1 MTSGVAAVSVVVAN
15 LAIQHR
21 EAPHTSVAASPLA
34 AGGWREITN
43 VDVSSS
49 QRAVVETRF
58 DEFRNANRVILGRAG
73 DRSSRAAGAAEQV
86 DGLGA

>member
-34 AGGWREITN
+34 AGAK
-43 VDVSSS
+43 S
-49 QRAVVETRF
+49 QTSMSAARSGLWLKRDLTSFGTR
-58 DEFRNANRVILGRAG
+58 IG
-73 DRSSRAAGAAEQV
+73 
-86 DGLGA
+86 